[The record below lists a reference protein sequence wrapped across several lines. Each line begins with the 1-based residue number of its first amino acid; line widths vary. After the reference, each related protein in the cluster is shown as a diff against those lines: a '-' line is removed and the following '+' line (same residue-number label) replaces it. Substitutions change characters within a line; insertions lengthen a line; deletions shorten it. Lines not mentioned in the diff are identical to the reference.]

1 MKKYFYYLVII
12 CIQFFLASLP
22 VFADSAQP
30 SQRWVCL
37 QVDWCLDKV
46 AFEQGKILPNPL
58 CAPGAD
64 GKPAPNGHR
73 VRLTAKND
81 AKPLPNNPTYIVECL
96 ATSNGQV
103 CTTGI
108 VAGDMKIYG
117 KDNTAALNK
126 TDDYQFQGMFKTD
139 GITNEANP
147 VKSLE
152 NGNINPV
159 EWQSYSKGNARKFFA
174 LNFFDPAG
182 GNDLAG
188 LGAQQQGTFSFE
200 TQSNLKDCVSISWDP
215 YGRVFDSRSLE
226 PIPNG
231 SVDLLKKRE
240 NGFFTRLTA
249 NEVIGGAIENP
260 FITKENGYFSFVVPD
275 GIYKLSVK
283 HKDYV
288 FPGNESNLNQNFI
301 KAYDDIYPY
310 QTGSEI
316 NQRGA
321 IQHRDVPLDSKRQ
334 GISYP
339 IKLIEYFYN
348 LDKTTNKLLLEGLS
362 SHPLTIIRFYSL
374 KATGVAQTLTR
385 YRLLKTIQADKYG
398 KFKTEIDQSSFE
410 STEVFGDI
418 ELEKLDLTKTTALRQ
433 HSIFAVEAAQ
443 PTMSVVRF
451 NPILNSI
458 KGYAYDGKK
467 NILPNTTV
475 GIYLSYANKPY
486 YETKTDG
493 KGYYE
498 IPPERIPDSEYTIK
512 YTPII
517 GIIQRATTSK
527 FIAQNSSYLENN
539 HVNLSTNKGGKTVS
553 PTTTISTKS
562 VEKNFVTKNGGA
574 KLAERSSQNN
584 VTFLIIVVILL
595 LLIGTT
601 GGLLCVY
608 LIKRKNQTNT

>member
-1 MKKYFYYLVII
+1 MKKYFYCLIVIF
-12 CIQFFLASLP
+12 IQFFLAGLP

-37 QVDWCLDKV
+37 QLDWCLDKV
-46 AFEQGKILPNPL
+46 AFAQGKILPNPL
-58 CAPGAD
+58 CAPGPD

-73 VRLTAKND
+73 VRLTAKSD
-81 AKPLPNNPTYIVECL
+81 AKPLPNNPTYILECL

-108 VAGDMKIYG
+108 ATGDVKIYG
-117 KDNTAALNK
+117 KDNTAELNK
-126 TDDYQFQGMFKTD
+126 TDDYQFQGMFETD
-139 GITNEANP
+139 GITIAANP
-147 VKSLE
+147 VKSLG

-174 LNFFDPAG
+174 LNFFDPTQG
-182 GNDLAG
+182 GDLAG

-200 TQSNLKDCVSISWDP
+200 DQSNLKDCVSISWDP
-215 YGRVFDSRSLE
+215 YGRIFDSQTLE

-240 NGFFTRLTA
+240 NGLFTRLTA

-275 GIYKLSVK
+275 GIYKLSVNNQ
-283 HKDYV
+283 DYL
-288 FPGNESNLNQNFI
+288 FPGKEANLNQNFI

-310 QTGSEI
+310 QTGLEI

-321 IQHRDVPLDSKRQ
+321 IQHRDIPLDPKEQ
-334 GISYP
+334 GIRYP

-348 LDKTTNKLLLEGLS
+348 LDKTTNTLLLEGLA
-362 SHPLTIIRFYSL
+362 SHPSTIIRFYSL
-374 KATGVAQTLTR
+374 KATGVTQTLTR
-385 YRLLKTIQADKYG
+385 YRLLKTIQADTYG

-418 ELEKLDLTKTTALRQ
+418 ELEKFDLTKTTASRQ
-433 HSIFAVEAAQ
+433 HSIFTVEAAQ
-443 PTMSVVRF
+443 PITSVVRL

-467 NILPNTTV
+467 NILPNATV
-475 GIYLSYANKPY
+475 GVYLSYANKPY
-486 YETKTDG
+486 YETKTDE

-498 IPPERIPDSEYTIK
+498 IPTERIPNSEYYIK

-517 GIIQRATTSK
+517 GAIQKTTTSK
-527 FIAQNSSYLENN
+527 FIAQNNSYLAVNN
-539 HVNLSTNKGGKTVS
+539 INLNTNKGKK
-553 PTTTISTKS
+553 TISPL
-562 VEKNFVTKNGGA
+562 KNKLLTPLLPSSSKQTAAA
-574 KLAERSSQNN
+574 KRSSQNSF
-584 VTFLIIVVILL
+584 TFLIIVVMLL
-595 LLIGTT
+595 LLIGTA

-608 LIKRKNQTNT
+608 LIKRNKSQTNI